1 MHPKLI
7 LLIVALFAQ
16 SCLCAAATRLVFTGT
31 DKRGEVSESLRRGCE
46 LVVAEALESK
56 GLVVYGTDDIGRNA
70 VAEVYRADITGEENL
85 SYWCRRIRADRGL
98 FAVITREAKVYELAL
113 YVVNPQSAKT
123 EFSAK
128 VEFDD
133 AAAADDA
140 AHRAAARVS
149 AYLSRC
155 QPPSGPT
162 KEGFYVRSLV
172 PGLAQSYYGHHVK
185 GRAFQLVFGLG
196 LVATGVSYGNYAYR
210 REIYDNYNGGPEYPG
225 DTAYID
231 KMDRKRG
238 DMRNAFTVYQ
248 LCAVGTGV
256 FWLYNFIDAY
266 SFSFWPAARP
276 PKQPWNSA
284 YTDSPSLSF
293 TPLLFEIDSEM
304 VPGLVLNYRF

>member
-1 MHPKLI
+1 MSVRITLLIII
-7 LLIVALFAQ
+7 LLVQVNI
-16 SCLCAAATRLVFTGT
+16 LCASQKVVFSGI
-31 DKRGEVSESLRRGCE
+31 DKRGDVSESLRRGTE
-46 LVVAEALESK
+46 LVLADALQK
-56 GLVVYGTDDIGRNA
+56 QGLVVYGTDDIQLITA
-70 VAEVYRADITGEENL
+70 SEVYRADITGEANL
-85 SYWCRRIRADRGL
+85 AFWCKRVDADRGL
-98 FAVITREAKVYELAL
+98 FSVISKDGKDYELTL
-113 YVVNPQSAKT
+113 YVVDPQT
-123 EFSAK
+123 QK
-128 VEFDD
+128 VVY
-133 AAAADDA
+133 AARADFEGVAADEA
-140 AHRAAARVS
+140 ALRVADRVAS
-149 AYLSRC
+149 YLRENVIEFN
-155 QPPSGPT
+155 GPT

-185 GRAFQLVFGLG
+185 GRVFQLVFGLG

-293 TPLLFEIDSEM
+293 SPLLFEIDSEM